1 MSWQVRFDG
10 GHQQRYL
17 PDRVAVLRCVL
28 ALAPRAASKRFE
40 VFRDTGQV
48 RLLDGTDGGRR
59 FALAEVIDLG
69 QPGEL
74 ERLRAELAELTR
86 SDDAGQHV
94 GSQR

>member
-1 MSWQVRFDG
+1 MSWQVRFDS

-28 ALAPRAASKRFE
+28 ALAPRAASKQFE

-69 QPGEL
+69 KPGEMD
-74 ERLRAELAELTR
+74 RLLAELAELTH
-86 SDDAGQHV
+86 SGEAGQPI
-94 GSQR
+94 GGQR